1 MCQSRV
7 VTFRDGREEVI
18 MEDVVTVRPQGG
30 ELYLEDLYGQQR
42 TVKARI
48 RELQLMDH
56 RIVVEEA

>member
-18 MEDVVTVRPQGG
+18 MEDVVTVRPQGS